1 MSTYCKRRRRQFQR
15 PLDIG
20 SSELFPDDVSQQ
32 FVGQSTPKSESAP
45 EVVPTAMSN
54 SGMDFTQLA
63 QLTPELG
70 RSVNPE
76 PDEQLS
82 SPSPLH
88 CNGINGTNGT
98 GELNVSKEQMKN
110 AHHKG
115 HKPWPE
121 EIPRNLTYQEMLEL
135 YGDTDSDFIM
145 LKYPWSKSDST

>member
-1 MSTYCKRRRRQFQR
+1 MSTYSKRRRRQFQR

-32 FVGQSTPKSESAP
+32 FVGQSTPKSENAP
-45 EVVPTAMSN
+45 ELVPTVMSN

-76 PDEQLS
+76 LDEQLS
-82 SPSPLH
+82 LPSQLH
-88 CNGINGTNGT
+88 YNGM
-98 GELNVSKEQMKN
+98 GELKISEERMKN
-110 AHHKG
+110 VHPKG

-121 EIPRNLTYQEMLEL
+121 DMPRKLTYNEMVEL

-145 LKYPWSKSDST
+145 LKYPWSSSGSN